1 MGSAGDKRRAR
12 EAAAARVRKRLGA
25 PGLKRAAEA
34 TIRKV
39 TRSGGGGGGGS
50 SRVTTVVTGAPASDP
65 SKLGETVV
73 TETLASGQTIQVT
86 AQAGVEEA
94 AIEQKLTELRTK
106 AQQEYQ
112 LGVERADTFQR
123 EVGQQLSAKG
133 YLTQGEIEALGA
145 RYNLTQ
151 EQQRSLQ
158 QDVGGA
164 QQIPGQ
170 YTPVSPLTTTFFQQ
184 TQLRPM
190 TPLTP
195 AERQRVEREE
205 LVSKSPF
212 FGTIALGAQRAEERV
227 RESTFT
233 ARQPTVAE
241 GLRAAPGGFARGVV
255 ASVADTTTGIAR
267 FAGAPV
273 ETTTQFGKDVITFG
287 TAFATKPLA
296 TSTMVARGLQRQ
308 IQRDPFFVAGYG
320 SGLVAESYAGA
331 FALTRGSRLVG
342 RVAQPAVGFT
352 YRIGAERVPAE
363 EIFATKQ
370 LREIAAGRTPGYPKL
385 PPAETLRQAQAT
397 ETVVTASRYLP
408 GRTQEVRAGPS
419 GLAGLEDPGL
429 FTTPMGFGSPRFLRI
444 TGGAAG
450 KKLKYPSL
458 GITINPVGAFRSVRQ
473 EIAGAFTPARV
484 AVIKDV
490 KPARFPSEVVRER
503 GFGGPK
509 YKEFID
515 EQRETG
521 QVFVTKRSEL
531 GQTSETELI
540 VPAGER
546 IVRQPTR
553 KFTTIEGYPGYTV
566 PVFEFKIKSARPLGR
581 VGDVAEDISGTRRRT
596 RQVSSGQR
604 RRVEVSPIRP
614 VSRRSR
620 TSRRSS
626 RFSSGFSSAFSG
638 LSSAF
643 SGTSS
648 PFSGLSSGFS
658 TVSSGFSGTSGAA
671 SGGSSPVSSTSSG
684 FVSGFSGTSS
694 FSRGTA
700 RVPSFSKIRIGD
712 GDERII
718 KFKGVKVPKFRQ
730 PKAYI
735 PTLRATVGGIR
746 APRKGAK
753 TRQLTGLEER
763 PLLF

>member
-1 MGSAGDKRRAR
+1 
-12 EAAAARVRKRLGA
+12 VR
-25 PGLKRAAEA
+25 
-34 TIRKV
+34 
-39 TRSGGGGGGGS
+39 
-50 SRVTTVVTGAPASDP
+50 
-65 SKLGETVV
+65 V
-73 TETLASGQTIQVT
+73 TETLPSGQTVQVT
-86 AQAGVEEA
+86 AQAGVQQAEV
-94 AIEQKLTELRTK
+94 EQKLTELRTK

-112 LGVERADTFQR
+112 LSIERADTFQR
-123 EVGQQLSAKG
+123 EVSQQLSAKG
-133 YLTQGEIEALGA
+133 YLTQGEIQALTA
-145 RYNLTQ
+145 KYNLTQ

-158 QDVGGA
+158 RDVGGA

-170 YTPVSPLTTTFFQQ
+170 YTPVSPLTSTFFQQ

-205 LVSKSPF
+205 LVRRSPF

-227 RESTFT
+227 REATYT

-255 ASVADTTTGIAR
+255 ASVADTATGIAR

-287 TAFATKPLA
+287 TAFVTKPVA
-296 TSTMVARGLQRQ
+296 TTTGIARGLQRQ

-320 SGLVAESYAGA
+320 AGLAAESYAGA

-352 YRIGAERVPAE
+352 YRIGAQRVPAE

-370 LREIAAGRTPGYPKL
+370 LREIAAGRTPGFPKL
-385 PPAETLRQAQAT
+385 PPGETLRQVRARARRLG
-397 ETVVTASRYLP
+397 EGEAVVTASPYLP
-408 GRTQEVRAGPS
+408 GRTQEVRAGPR

-444 TGGAAG
+444 GADVP
-450 KKLKYPSL
+450 YPSL
-458 GITINPVGAFRSVRQ
+458 GITINPVTAFRSVREQ
-473 EIAGAFTPARV
+473 VAGAFTPARV

-490 KPARFPSEVVRER
+490 EAARFPKAVVRER
-503 GFGGPK
+503 GFTGPR
-509 YKEFID
+509 YKEFI
-515 EQRETG
+515 ESQRETG
-521 QVFVTKRSEL
+521 RVFVTKRSEL

-566 PVFEFKIKSARPLGR
+566 PVFEFKIKAARPLGR
-581 VGDVAEDISGTRRRT
+581 VGDVAEDISGSRRRT
-596 RQVSSGQR
+596 RQVSSYQR

-620 TSRRSS
+620 TSRRTS
-626 RFSSGFSSAFSG
+626 RVSSGLSSAFSG

-643 SGTSS
+643 SGVSS

-658 TVSSGFSGTSGAA
+658 TVSNGYSGTSGAA
-671 SGGSSPVSSTSSG
+671 SGVSSGVSSTSSG

-694 FSRGTA
+694 FSRGTS
-700 RVPSFSKIRIGD
+700 RVPSFSKIKIGD
-712 GDERII
+712 GDDRII

-753 TRQLTGLEER
+753 TRRLTGLEER